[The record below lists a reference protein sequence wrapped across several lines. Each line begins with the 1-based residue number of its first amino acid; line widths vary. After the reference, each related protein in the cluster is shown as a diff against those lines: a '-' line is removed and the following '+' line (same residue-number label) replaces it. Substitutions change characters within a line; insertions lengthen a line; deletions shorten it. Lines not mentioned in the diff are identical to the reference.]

1 MIGDYLLHSGFS
13 RSWSGDS
20 RNHQYSGAGEG
31 PGQGDSSGRGK
42 WNHWKLVLIL
52 QMLMFKCFSYSFCVL
67 MILKNN
73 LFFRISFSKTLA
85 ALVLSFLVRHSP
97 KLPSPPLRIQDG
109 PLEKRKGPS
118 PRRWQGVL
126 GPQEPKRRVKRDY
139 LKQKQENSIWLR
151 STPNIHSRNF
161 NLESRNTRTRYD
173 VCRCL
178 WW

>member
-1 MIGDYLLHSGFS
+1 MIISYTQALADHEVEIPETI
-13 RSWSGDS
+13 
-20 RNHQYSGAGEG
+20 NTQA
-31 PGQGDSSGRGK
+31 
-42 WNHWKLVLIL
+42 LVKDLAKEIRLVEVNEITESFYIL

-118 PRRWQGVL
+118 PRRLQGVL

-139 LKQKQENSIWLR
+139 LKQKQENSI
-151 STPNIHSRNF
+151 
-161 NLESRNTRTRYD
+161 
-173 VCRCL
+173 
-178 WW
+178 